1 MIKSTQYTYGIDP
14 KVLNTMPY
22 KEALQFKYD
31 KSKELVA
38 KLYEEPM
45 QTRDEERIT
54 TALKA
59 QSFNRKLLQELK

>member
-14 KVLNTMPY
+14 KILSTMPY
-22 KEALQFKYD
+22 KEALQFKYA

-45 QTRDEERIT
+45 QTRDEERINT
-54 TALKA
+54 TLKA